1 FAISQAKALSEEG
14 NEVELVF
21 LRKDASAAVYDDYLR
36 GLNFSIMAEENNS
49 IFVPL
54 YDLITGIF
62 MPSRRGKGRVDYN
75 LIRKFPSFV
84 KGKGYDL
91 IICQDQWAGLAGY
104 YAWKKYGIKYAV
116 VVHERLND
124 FPWVTGWK
132 RIFAILALRYQKKV
146 MMNAS
151 LVLSLTKKV
160 AETVQDLYRNEG
172 LKCLDDFPGLEAR
185 AFVPYSM
192 KGNTISLVS
201 FWNEVK
207 NPFAYIPIFRKI
219 RNFKFLMIGSW
230 TSEEYRDKFLKVII
244 EENLEERVE
253 LFENVSEIEKNQIIA
268 RSKFFIRFGF
278 GEFGPGYGTIEALE
292 NGVPVIINSDLG
304 IADYLRNYGCSLII
318 EDVSDVDAVELFIK
332 QNDNEMSYEK
342 MQDGIM
348 HFINEYSWKR
358 HVQKLLGGTSFGK
371 NSTSQ

>member
-1 FAISQAKALSEEG
+1 
-14 NEVELVF
+14 
-21 LRKDASAAVYDDYLR
+21 
-36 GLNFSIMAEENNS
+36 
-49 IFVPL
+49 
-54 YDLITGIF
+54 

-116 VVHERLND
+116 VVHERSND
-124 FPWVTGWK
+124 FLWVTGWK

-146 MMNAS
+146 MMSAS

-172 LKCLDDFPGLEAR
+172 LKCLDDFPGLEAKT
-185 AFVPYSM
+185 FVPYPM

-244 EENLEERVE
+244 EEKLEERVE
-253 LFENVSEIEKNQIIA
+253 LFENVSKIEKNQIIA

-278 GEFGPGYGTIEALE
+278 GKVGTSYGVVEELE

-318 EDVSDVDAVELFIK
+318 EDISDTDAVEFFIK

-342 MQDGIM
+342 MQEGIM

-371 NSTSQ
+371 NSRSE

>member
-1 FAISQAKALSEEG
+1 
-14 NEVELVF
+14 
-21 LRKDASAAVYDDYLR
+21 
-36 GLNFSIMAEENNS
+36 
-49 IFVPL
+49 
-54 YDLITGIF
+54 
-62 MPSRRGKGRVDYN
+62 
-75 LIRKFPSFV
+75 
-84 KGKGYDL
+84 
-91 IICQDQWAGLAGY
+91 
-104 YAWKKYGIKYAV
+104 
-116 VVHERLND
+116 
-124 FPWVTGWK
+124 K

-146 MMNAS
+146 IINAS
-151 LVLSLTKKV
+151 RVLGITKKI

-192 KGNTISLVS
+192 KENTISLLS

-230 TSEEYRDKFLKVII
+230 VSEEYRDKFLKVII
-244 EENLEERVE
+244 EEKLEERVE

-332 QNDNEMSYEK
+332 QNDNETSYER